1 MIELLGDKRA
11 FPAGVKFYTTVNIT
25 AVKKFGTAARGEKID
40 QESFDFEGEMIEL
53 LGDKRAFPAGVK
65 SYVNIQRQFFDSFVG
80 QTFKDADKLI
90 GGYVLVFVYVNI
102 MLSKLNFVEQRVWLS
117 VIGIL
122 SVFMGMILGY
132 GLCSLCGLFY
142 SAAHTIIPFLLLGI
156 GIDNIFV
163 ITQTFNT
170 LEASSV
176 PATLAKRFGQTMK
189 HAGVAVSVTTF
200 TDVIAFFIGSNTVLP
215 GLQSFCI
222 YAAVAIFAIYV
233 LQITHFVAWFSLD
246 VRRQAAH
253 RDGCLCC
260 FVHKNFKSYE
270 FSKGSWLNKAFGFIG
285 SLLVK
290 RIVQIFILI
299 ATAMCLVGG
308 IR

>member
-1 MIELLGDKRA
+1 M
-11 FPAGVKFYTTVNIT
+11 
-25 AVKKFGTAARGEKID
+25 
-40 QESFDFEGEMIEL
+40 
-53 LGDKRAFPAGVK
+53 
-65 SYVNIQRQFFDSFVG
+65 
-80 QTFKDADKLI
+80 
-90 GGYVLVFVYVNI
+90 
-102 MLSKLNFVEQRVWLS
+102 NFVEQRVGLS
-117 VIGIL
+117 IVGIL

-132 GLCSLCGLFY
+132 GICSLFGLFY
-142 SAAHTIIPFLLLGI
+142 SAAHTIIPFILLGI

-170 LEASSV
+170 LETSSN
-176 PATLAKRFGQTMK
+176 PATLPERFGQTMK

-246 VRRQAAH
+246 VKRQAAH

-260 FVHKNFKSYE
+260 FVHKHFKSYE
-270 FSKGSWLNKAFGFIG
+270 FSKGSWLNKAFGHIG
-285 SLLVK
+285 SLIVK
-290 RIVQIFILI
+290 RSVQIYILI
-299 ATAMCLVGG
+299 ATALFLTVGIWG
-308 IR
+308 TSLLQQD